1 MNSPLTLLLSL
12 SLSLCCFILSLS
24 CVSELFETDGT
35 LLPNTKCD
43 YRFDS
48 YTSSNNGTPLNTLT
62 PSSLS
67 SSSQMSV
74 FSSAPVSSTSSFTGT
89 SSSNNR
95 LLSSTATSSSRSNK
109 GRFYSPQYPSTYP
122 KGIKCSYTF
131 TGLLNQRVRLV
142 FEHIMLLKSDLR
154 YLQYL
159 LFLSLSSSPIVAS
172 FSHHSP
178 MKGNSCTVKSLN
190 HMSTTSLSSWRT
202 NLISQVNFKVGAD
215 LLFSILIPLSHS
227 ILSFVF
233 RLSPSLNLQLDDWLV
248 EKYSF
253 SRLFIPPFPLSPLSV
268 LSVFCIFSWFF
279 FLSSPLFSS
288 PAFLLAHE
296 RTYVPRELLTR
307 LE

>member
-12 SLSLCCFILSLS
+12 PVLLHPLAL
-24 CVSELFETDGT
+24 SELFETDGT

-159 LFLSLSSSPIVAS
+159 LLLLS
-172 FSHHSP
+172 
-178 MKGNSCTVKSLN
+178 
-190 HMSTTSLSSWRT
+190 
-202 NLISQVNFKVGAD
+202 
-215 LLFSILIPLSHS
+215 IP
-227 ILSFVF
+227 
-233 RLSPSLNLQLDDWLV
+233 
-248 EKYSF
+248 
-253 SRLFIPPFPLSPLSV
+253 SRPLSPL
-268 LSVFCIFSWFF
+268 
-279 FLSSPLFSS
+279 FLTI
-288 PAFLLAHE
+288 H
-296 RTYVPRELLTR
+296 R
-307 LE
+307 